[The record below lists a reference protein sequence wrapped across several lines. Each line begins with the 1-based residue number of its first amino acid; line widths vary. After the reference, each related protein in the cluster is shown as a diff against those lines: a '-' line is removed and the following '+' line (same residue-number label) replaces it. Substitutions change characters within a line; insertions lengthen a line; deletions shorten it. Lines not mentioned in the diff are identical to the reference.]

1 VTLLASH
8 MLTGR
13 KRHHPA
19 ARIDRKLTQAELAK
33 RIGVNESQVQFYEKG
48 RNMPPAE
55 RLARIVRALYCE
67 VLDLFVEVGSPTRFQ
82 RRRAAAL
89 AARRPATG
97 SHVELAGPV
106 TAPIGHKLNKSARN
120 YSMILTERPFWPM

>member
-1 VTLLASH
+1 

-33 RIGVNESQVQFYEKG
+33 RIGVSESQVQFYEKG

-97 SHVELAGPV
+97 SHVELTGPLPHRSV
-106 TAPIGHKLNKSARN
+106 TNSTRARE
-120 YSMILTERPFWPM
+120 IILLTERPFWPM